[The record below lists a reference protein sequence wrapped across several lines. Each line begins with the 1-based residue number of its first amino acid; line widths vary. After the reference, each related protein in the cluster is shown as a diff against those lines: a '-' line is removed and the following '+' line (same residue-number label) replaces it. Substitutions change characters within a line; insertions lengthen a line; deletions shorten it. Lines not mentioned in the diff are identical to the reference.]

1 MKKEEQHF
9 RNLME
14 QLGEHRATPP
24 AAMRD
29 RFISEARGRRFRF
42 FSVKN
47 WLAAA
52 SLAALIV
59 LSFLLVDRSR
69 KDVLLFPAGVAVE
82 RFDESSQRIDPVYRR
97 DDNFSRLKRSYR

>member
-24 AAMRD
+24 AALRD
-29 RFISEARGRRFRF
+29 RFISESRGRRFRF